1 MPSLV
6 LKLIFL
12 YTQMH
17 TFESKE
23 AELIQE
29 FGDRL
34 TYDLKGFI
42 ESLSKQIEDKKA
54 KLEELQVKD
63 KESSEKQNQLA
74 TSHGTLVQSIT
85 VFRGKM

>member
-1 MPSLV
+1 
-6 LKLIFL
+6 
-12 YTQMH
+12 MH

-23 AELIQE
+23 GSLIKE

-54 KLEELQVKD
+54 RLEELQAKD
-63 KESSEKQNQLA
+63 KESSEKQNQLGDFTWYA
-74 TSHGTLVQSIT
+74 RPIDS

>member
-1 MPSLV
+1 MGASLINLYKKLLSSIWAIKSI
-6 LKLIFL
+6 LKKKGTILLSRINKRRKKLLQLSTEIDFL

-23 AELIQE
+23 EALIKE

-42 ESLSKQIEDKKA
+42 DHS
-54 KLEELQVKD
+54 
-63 KESSEKQNQLA
+63 
-74 TSHGTLVQSIT
+74 
-85 VFRGKM
+85 F